1 MRRTFIKSLVEA
13 ANEDENIFL
22 LTPDLGYSVLEEF
35 AEKFPNRFLNVGI
48 AEQTTIGLAAGLAL
62 AGKQVFVYS
71 IIPFLIMRPFEQIR
85 NDLCYQNLNV
95 RLIGVGAGITSYPSH
110 GPTHQAIEDIS
121 IMRSLPNMTVIV
133 PADPIETKLA
143 LKKILKH
150 QGPVYLRLARK
161 VEPIVHQESFDF
173 QIGKAVKIMD
183 GEDITLFVSGSIL
196 EVAKKVADKL
206 KKEGISIRLI
216 SMHTIKPIDK
226 EIIFD
231 SAKKTKIMFSLEEHS
246 VIGGLGTAIAEVLA
260 DFNEKYLLKVLA
272 LPDRFIREVGSADY
286 LRDLNNLSEEKLTM
300 KIKEEFLKMNAN
312 E

>member
-1 MRRTFIKSLVEA
+1 MRKTFIKSLVEA

-110 GPTHQAIEDIS
+110 GPTHQAIEDIA

-133 PADPIETKLA
+133 PADPIETELA
-143 LKKILKH
+143 LKTILKH
-150 QGPVYLRLARK
+150 QGPVYLRLAKK

-196 EVAKKVADKL
+196 EIAKKVADEL
-206 KKEGISIRLI
+206 KKEGISVRLI

-246 VIGGLGTAIAEVLA
+246 LIGGLGAAIAEVLA
-260 DFNEKYLLKVLA
+260 DFNEKYLLKILA
-272 LPDRFIREVGSADY
+272 LPDRFIREVGSAAY
-286 LRDLNNLSEEKLTM
+286 LRDFNNLSKEKLIM
-300 KIKEEFLKMNAN
+300 KIKEEFFKMNAN
-312 E
+312 K